1 MQIGKWLA
9 INVFGTHW
17 RGRLWN
23 EPAGGWKELQN
34 YVLFLFNVSIL
45 IVPLGNRL
53 KNGKSV
59 FCMEG
64 RITLLKK
71 LNCKSWKIPSRE

>member
-1 MQIGKWLA
+1 MYLELID
-9 INVFGTHW
+9 
-17 RGRLWN
+17 
-23 EPAGGWKELQN
+23 EGGYEMNQLVDEKNCKIMFYFCLM
-34 YVLFLFNVSIL
+34 FPFL

-64 RITLLKK
+64 RITL
-71 LNCKSWKIPSRE
+71 